1 MSQPINVSI
10 TMDAESFH
18 KFAQFDL
25 FRHQKRWK
33 RPLLFTGILLVPAL
47 ICLTQVGRR
56 DGAALLAAVLTVV
69 ALGLPAVYF
78 GTFFHN
84 LRTNPKQLGL
94 PRPFYRLQLE
104 DAGVSV
110 WMAGEQDKP
119 EPSHQYSWQGIHL
132 AYRTP
137 DAIYLYVQPTQA
149 YLFNADLDPVWK
161 YLGIHLSPR
170 QLRDLR

>member
-33 RPLLFTGILLVPAL
+33 RPLLFTGILLV
-47 ICLTQVGRR
+47 
-56 DGAALLAAVLTVV
+56 
-69 ALGLPAVYF
+69 
-78 GTFFHN
+78 
-84 LRTNPKQLGL
+84 LRTNTKKLGL

>member
-84 LRTNPKQLGL
+84 LRTNTQKLGL
-94 PRPFYRLQLE
+94 PRPFYRLEL
-104 DAGVSV
+104 DAAGLSLSFVSAALKRLPLYELGFGWVSV
-110 WMAGEQDKP
+110 AALALAVSFALCALKRDKKT
-119 EPSHQYSWQGIHL
+119 
-132 AYRTP
+132 A
-137 DAIYLYVQPTQA
+137 
-149 YLFNADLDPVWK
+149 
-161 YLGIHLSPR
+161 
-170 QLRDLR
+170 

>member
-47 ICLTQVGRR
+47 ICLTQVGKRE
-56 DGAALLAAVLTVV
+56 GSALLAAVLTVV

-84 LRTNPKQLGL
+84 LRTNTKKLGL
-94 PRPFYRLQLE
+94 PRPFYRLQLD

-119 EPSHQYSWQGIHL
+119 EPSRQYPWQGIHL

-137 DAIYLYVQPTQA
+137 DAIYLYVQPAQA
-149 YLFNADLDPVWK
+149 YLFNTDLDPVWK
-161 YLGIHLSPR
+161 YLSSQLSPS